1 MLERYD
7 KIIQGEKEPYYLQA
21 KRQKE
26 KGVDQIDFSTLET
39 AKLWAELEKKLK
51 EGIPSLE
58 LKRELAERI
67 LSDCIFCERRCRV
80 NRKEQEKGSC
90 KVAESKVSSE
100 FLHMGE
106 ERELVPSHTIFFAGC
121 NLECVF
127 CQNYEISQL
136 NQGIKISPEKLARR
150 IEKSDGKNV
159 NWVGGDPT
167 PDIPYILQV
176 LDELSDPIPQIWN
189 SNMYLT
195 EESMK
200 ILSKLMDVYLTDFKY
215 GNDECAS
222 NLSGV
227 DDYTS
232 IIKRNHLIAKE
243 TGDLIIRHLVL
254 PGHLDC
260 CTKPLLEWI
269 ESNLENPRVN
279 IMSQYRPVWN
289 ADQHPDIDRFLSD
302 REKKEIKK
310 LRRKYS
316 SLLARR

>member
-1 MLERYD
+1 MLDRYD
-7 KIIQGEKEPYYLQA
+7 KIVRGEEKPYYLRA
-21 KRQKE
+21 KKQKKLKNLTSFKTGE
-26 KGVDQIDFSTLET
+26 
-39 AKLWAELEKKLK
+39 LWAELEKQRK

-58 LKRELAERI
+58 LKKELSERI
-67 LSDCIFCERRCRV
+67 LENCIFCERRCGV
-80 NRKEQEKGSC
+80 NRKEGEEGYC
-90 KVAESKVSSE
+90 EILESKVSSE

-106 ERELVPSHTIFFAGC
+106 ERELVPSHTVFFAGC
-121 NLECVF
+121 NLGCVF

-136 NQGIKISPEKLARR
+136 NEGMMISPERLAQK
-150 IEKSDGKNV
+150 IDKGDGKNV

-167 PDIPYILQV
+167 PNIPYILQV
-176 LDELSDPIPQIWN
+176 LNELSNPIPQIWN

-222 NLSGV
+222 RLSDV
-227 DDYTS
+227 EDYTS
-232 IIKRNHLIAKE
+232 IVKRNHLMAEE

-254 PGHLDC
+254 PGHLEC

-269 ESNLENPRVN
+269 ETNLEKPRVN
-279 IMSQYRPVWN
+279 IMTQYRPVWN
-289 ADQHPDIDRFLSD
+289 ADQHDDIDRGLSAE
-302 REKKEIKK
+302 EKKDIKK

-316 SLLARR
+316 HLVARR